1 LKNSEKQRSQT
12 LHVNGIYLRIIH
24 CCLYFLKTYHISKT
38 AGDREGQIEKEG
50 GQTAKLIREVEVKKS
65 RGIHSNQNLSRAQL
79 TLGRWRR
86 RRRRRNGKKT
96 SRNERKASVFFG
108 CHRPFLC
115 RGFFPL
121 RCKCEERFSEGSE
134 TAING
139 KFMRAIIRGS
149 YICQQ

>member
-1 LKNSEKQRSQT
+1 MKNSEKQRLQT

-86 RRRRRNGKKT
+86 RRRRRNGKKQVGT
-96 SRNERKASVFFG
+96 KERHQSSLAVIDHFYAGAFFPFAVNARSVFLKAAK
-108 CHRPFLC
+108 PPLMENLC
-115 RGFFPL
+115 
-121 RCKCEERFSEGSE
+121 ERL
-134 TAING
+134 
-139 KFMRAIIRGS
+139 
-149 YICQQ
+149 